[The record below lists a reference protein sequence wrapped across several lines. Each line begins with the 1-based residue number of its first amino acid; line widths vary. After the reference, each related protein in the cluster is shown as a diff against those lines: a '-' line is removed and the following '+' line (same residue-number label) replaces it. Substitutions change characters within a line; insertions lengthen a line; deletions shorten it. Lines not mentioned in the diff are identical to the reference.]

1 MAIDPSISLAVQP
14 PKFESPT
21 NMLAQALALQNAT
34 QQNKLGQLQ
43 MSEYER
49 ARAEE
54 EGLRNYLRSADLTSP
69 EARRGLL
76 QYGKTGLAYG
86 KALADQE
93 AAALEQ
99 KSKNLKY
106 KADLAE
112 QAGRIYNTVKD
123 EASWQ
128 AARSKLAALGG
139 DPSTLPLTYDPN
151 FVKSELAQALTVKD
165 QWEFTKPKVEQV
177 KVGDR
182 ILFRDMNPNSPTF
195 GKEAM
200 APEKVGMTPFE
211 SAKLAQDATGV
222 VYQEDANGNIVALP
236 SKLKAGEVPKAR
248 VAMAP
253 GGGLQPLTAKPSEA
267 VGKEQMSLN
276 QQNAVVKTALDYVK
290 DVPSAFSLGR
300 GLQGETV
307 GGRFD
312 SPEEIKARSY
322 VFNVVSN
329 IIKERAGTAQSTGEK
344 DTLNRFLPG
353 EFDNDKQIKGKL
365 EAFQQYLADK
375 ETGTTKKKPA
385 AAAAFPGAPKVGTV
399 QDGYRY
405 KGGNPAEPS
414 SWEKQ

>member
-69 EARRGLL
+69 ETRRGLL

-99 KSKNLKY
+99 KTKTLKY

-139 DPSTLPLTYDPN
+139 DPSTLPLNYDPN
-151 FVKSELAQALTVKD
+151 FIKSELAQALTVKD

-236 SKLKAGEVPKAR
+236 SKLKAGELPKAR

-267 VGKEQMSLN
+267 VGKEQMSIN
-276 QQNAVVKTALDYVK
+276 QQRAIVRGAIDAVTNTPD
-290 DVPSAFSLGR
+290 AFGLTR
-300 GLQGETV
+300 GMMGETL
-307 GGRFD
+307 GGRMGT
-312 SPEEIKARSY
+312 SEENQARSY
-322 VFNVVSN
+322 LFNVVSGV
-329 IIKERAGTAQSTGEK
+329 IKERAGTAQSAAEAE
-344 DTLNRFLPG
+344 TLARFLPQPTDAADVIKDKMLA
-353 EFDNDKQIKGKL
+353 FDK
-365 EAFQQYLADK
+365 YLSDK
-375 ETGTTKKKPA
+375 ESGTTKKKPA
-385 AAAAFPGAPKVGTV
+385 AAASFPGAPKVGTV